1 MRTKVHHAHTVQG
14 SLDPNAK
21 LGFLEKFGYGMGDFT
36 TSVVFTAIGVYL
48 SFFYTDIVGLSA
60 AAVGTLMLITRFADA
75 FFDIGVGVLV
85 DKTKSKHGKARP
97 WMLWVGAPF
106 GISTILLFF
115 VPDLGP
121 TGTLVYAYVT
131 YLLVNIFY
139 SAINIPYGV
148 MNAMMTQEPYQ
159 RTLLNIFRMFL
170 AFVGAAIITYIAM
183 PMINAFGGGKTGYAI
198 TFGIFGVLAPFLYL
212 FTFLTTKERVKPTV
226 VQKEIPF
233 KRGIRALF
241 RNKYWIIMVFLSII
255 MYASNAITNG
265 LNVYYAKYMFG
276 NETLVGVL
284 GLAGLLPLLVAL
296 PLSTPFIKKFGKR
309 NTGLSGLVLSIVGY
323 LLIWIAPENFN
334 MVLAGIVIKTLA
346 LGPLAGTTNAMLAD
360 TIDYGEWK
368 TGARTEGLVYSASSF
383 GMKVGTGLGGAII
396 GWVLAIAHYDGQ
408 LAVQPDS
415 AVAAIKAMYIYVPIV
430 LTMIQIALLV
440 FYTLDKRHARI
451 LQELKEM
458 AAKPS

>member
-1 MRTKVHHAHTVQG
+1 MSTIVQKTQPAKG
-14 SLDPNAK
+14 STDPNAK
-21 LGFLEKFGYGMGDFT
+21 LSFLEKFGYGMGDFT
-36 TSVVFTAIGVYL
+36 TSVVFTAISVYL
-48 SFFYTDIVGLSA
+48 SFFYTDIIGLSA
-60 AAVGTLMLITRFADA
+60 AAVGTLMLITRVADA

-97 WMLWVGAPF
+97 WMLWIGAPF
-106 GISTILLFF
+106 GIATILLFF

-121 TGTLVYAYVT
+121 TGTLIYAYVT

-148 MNAMMTQEPYQ
+148 MNAMITQEPYQ

-183 PMINAFGGGKTGYAI
+183 PMIDAFGGGRTGYAI
-198 TFGIFGVLAPFLYL
+198 TFGIFGVVAPFLYL

-233 KRGIRALF
+233 NRGIKALF
-241 RNKYWIIMVFLSII
+241 RNKYWIILVFLSII

-265 LNVYYAKYMFG
+265 LNVYYAKYLFG
-276 NETLVGVL
+276 DEALVGTL

-296 PLSTPFIKKFGKR
+296 PISTPLIKKFGKR
-309 NTGLSGLVLSIVGY
+309 NAALAGLILSIAGY
-323 LLIWIAPENFN
+323 VLIWIAPDNFG
-334 MVLAGIVIKTLA
+334 MVLAGLILKTFA
-346 LGPLAGTTNAMLAD
+346 IGPLAGTTNAMLAD

-383 GMKVGTGLGGAII
+383 GMKVGTGLGGAAI
-396 GWVLAIAHYDGQ
+396 GWALALASYDGK

-415 AVAAIKAMYIYVPIV
+415 AIAAIKGMYIFVPLVLTLIQIV
-430 LTMIQIALLV
+430 LLAM
-440 FYTLDKRHARI
+440 YTLDKKHRRI
-451 LQELKEM
+451 MDELNSM
-458 AAKPS
+458 SSNN